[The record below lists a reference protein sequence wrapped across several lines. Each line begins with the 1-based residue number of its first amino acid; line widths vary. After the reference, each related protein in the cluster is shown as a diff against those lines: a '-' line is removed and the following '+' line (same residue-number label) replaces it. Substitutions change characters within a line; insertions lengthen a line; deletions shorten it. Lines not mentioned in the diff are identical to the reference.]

1 MAADDFEVQFSR
13 LGLSNLNS
21 AVDATFV
28 SGEFASTLPRT
39 GAGSAG
45 HAVSSTMP
53 RLTLSSPDAAIIEGE
68 DPAELVVVNVLGE
81 GGMGQVLLARQHS
94 LGREVAV
101 KVLKPGTGGAAAAD
115 ALVEE
120 ARTTG
125 SLEHPNIVPVYA
137 LARDATGL
145 PALVMKR
152 IDGVSWR
159 SLLQDAA
166 HPSWERIATG
176 RDRLEANLEV
186 LIQVC
191 NAIAHA
197 HHRGVIHRDLK
208 PANILIGELG
218 EVYVADW
225 GVAIQKARLE
235 PGPPRLVGTPAYLAP
250 EMVTG
255 DPSMTDERTD
265 IYLLGG
271 TLHEV
276 LTGRPTH
283 LGENVHDVLQKAFV
297 AAAPTLPAEL
307 PAELAALC
315 TRALAA
321 DPRHRF
327 QTALEM
333 RDALR
338 LFLQHRG
345 SIRLA
350 DAASQRLERLEG
362 LAATPLTPELERA
375 WYALISECRFGFVQ
389 ALDADPQSP
398 VALAGL
404 ERCLE
409 VATAREVERGSS
421 HAARAFLVEMKSP
434 STALDLA
441 VRGLESRDAQ
451 RVARE
456 AHHRQEAH
464 ELNPRVSVRQ
474 RNQIVITLAI
484 TVGLIVLVFGAFPS
498 MREATNAVLGRWSRL
513 VPMGIV
519 GVVYVSCLI
528 LWRQSLFATRINRQL
543 MALIGVSIFS
553 MELGRIQF
561 LVLDLPLKT
570 SLVHDAWM
578 MATVLAVSAFL
589 LHWGFAVTGLIF
601 LVAGMLI
608 GASPEE
614 LSVPIFSSASML
626 GLVSAV
632 LMFQVWLKD
641 LEKAK
646 RV

>member
-1 MAADDFEVQFSR
+1 MPADDFEAQYSR
-13 LGLSNLNS
+13 LGLDP
-21 AVDATFV
+21 AAAIDATFV
-28 SGEFASTLPRT
+28 SGEQGATISRSSLSTSELGTT
-39 GAGSAG
+39 G
-45 HAVSSTMP
+45 TLP
-53 RLTLSSPDAAIIEGE
+53 RLTLGSPDAAFVSGE
-68 DPAELVVVNVLGE
+68 DPAELVVVHVLGE

-101 KVLKPGTGGAAAAD
+101 KVLKPSATNKAAAE

-125 SLEHPNIVPVYA
+125 SLEHPGIVPVYA

-152 IDGVSWR
+152 VDGVSWR
-159 SLLQDAA
+159 SLLQAPN
-166 HPSWERIATG
+166 HPSWQRIASG
-176 RDRLEANLEV
+176 RDRLEANFEI

-191 NAIAHA
+191 NATAHA
-197 HHRGVIHRDLK
+197 HQRGVIHRDLK

-225 GVAIQKARLE
+225 GVAIQKARLT

-276 LTGRPTH
+276 LTGEPTH
-283 LGENVHDVLQKAFV
+283 GGTSVHDVLQRAFV
-297 AAAPTLPAEL
+297 AAPPVLPTEI

-315 TRALAA
+315 TKALAQ
-321 DPRHRF
+321 DPKTRF
-327 QTALEM
+327 QSALEF

-350 DAASQRLERLEG
+350 DAATHRLRLLEAMAKVP
-362 LAATPLTPELERA
+362 LAADQERS
-375 WYALISECRFGFVQ
+375 WYSLISECRFGFAQ
-389 ALDADPQSP
+389 ALEADPQSP
-398 VALAGL
+398 VAQRGL

-409 VATAREVERGSS
+409 VATARELERGSS

-434 STALDLA
+434 PAALADAVKLLEAKDLE
-441 VRGLESRDAQ
+441 RT
-451 RVARE
+451 ARE
-456 AHHRQEAH
+456 ALHLKERH
-464 ELNPRVSVRQ
+464 ELNPMVSVRE
-474 RNQIVITLAI
+474 RNKM
-484 TVGLIVLVFGAFPS
+484 VLVLAVAVGAVVVLFSAFPS
-498 MREATNAVLGRWSRL
+498 VREAVNAQLGRWARL

-519 GVVYVSCLI
+519 AAVYLICLFVG
-528 LWRQSLFATRINRQL
+528 RRSLLTTRINRQL
-543 MALIGVSIFS
+543 MAMIGVGIFS

-561 LVLDLPLKT
+561 MLLGLTMRV
-570 SLVHDAWM
+570 SLMHDAWM
-578 MATVLAVSAFL
+578 MASVLVVCAFI
-589 LHWGFAVTGLIF
+589 LHWGFAVTGAVF
-601 LVAGMLI
+601 LVAGLAV
-608 GASPEE
+608 GASPDEHAI
-614 LSVPIFSSASML
+614 PIFSGLSMVAF
-626 GLVSAV
+626 VSTV
-632 LMFQVWLKD
+632 VMFRVWQRD
-641 LEKAK
+641 LERAQ